1 MDRPIPRRRPPTGGY
16 ARGDAKRLQ
25 IVEAALRRFGEDGFE
40 RASTRQIALDAG
52 VNPPALQYY
61 FDGKEGLHLA
71 CADYLA
77 ERLSGA
83 MQAAY
88 RRAQSVGTDRA
99 EALDALC
106 DIMDALADFLFET
119 SEARGWSSFMA
130 RGQGEEGKAPA
141 YEALRQTVR
150 DELDEHCNRLVGVI
164 TGTPASEP
172 RTRIR
177 SLAIMAQLKAFSFGR
192 AGVLERLAW
201 PDIRGPRLQ
210 MVKEIIRAQTRA
222 ALATAPALER

>member
-1 MDRPIPRRRPPTGGY
+1 MDRLLPRRRPPTGGY
-16 ARGDAKRLQ
+16 ARGDAKRLK

-71 CADYLA
+71 CAEYLA
-77 ERLSGA
+77 ERLSAA
-83 MQAAY
+83 MQHAY
-88 RRAQSVGTDRA
+88 RRAENVGTDRA

-106 DIMDALADFLFET
+106 DIMDTLADFLFET
-119 SEARGWSSFMA
+119 SEADGWSGFMA
-130 RGQGEEGKAPA
+130 RGQGEDGKAPA

-164 TGTPASEP
+164 TGAPASEP
-172 RTRIR
+172 RTRVR
-177 SLAIMAQLKAFSFGR
+177 SLALMAQLKAFSYGR
-192 AGVLERLAW
+192 AGVLERLGW

-210 MVKEIIRAQTRA
+210 MVKEILREQTRA
-222 ALATAPALER
+222 ALASYPE

>member
-1 MDRPIPRRRPPTGGY
+1 MDQLVPRRRPPTGGY
-16 ARGDAKRLQ
+16 ARGDAKRLK

-40 RASTRQIALDAG
+40 GASTRQIAQDAG

-71 CADYLA
+71 CAEYLA

-83 MQAAY
+83 MQDAY
-88 RRAQSVGTDRA
+88 RRADRVGMDRSG
-99 EALDALC
+99 ALDALC

-119 SEARGWSSFMA
+119 SEAEGWSSFMA
-130 RGQGEEGKAPA
+130 RGQGEEGQAPA

-177 SLAIMAQLKAFSFGR
+177 SLALMAQLKAFSFGR
-192 AGVLERLAW
+192 VGVLERLGW

-222 ALATAPALER
+222 ALAAEPL

>member
-1 MDRPIPRRRPPTGGY
+1 MDRPIPRRRPPSGGY
-16 ARGDAKRLQ
+16 ARGDAKRLK

-71 CADYLA
+71 CAEYLA

-88 RRAQSVGTDRA
+88 RRAQSVGSDRG
-99 EALDALC
+99 EALHALC

-119 SEARGWSSFMA
+119 SEADGFSSFMA
-130 RGQGEEGKAPA
+130 RGQGEDGKAPA
-141 YEALRQTVR
+141 YDALRQTVR

-164 TGTPASEP
+164 TGHPPADP
-172 RTRIR
+172 RTTIR
-177 SLAIMAQLKAFSFGR
+177 SLALMGQLKAFYLGR
-192 AGVLERLAW
+192 AAALERLGW
-201 PDIRGPRLQ
+201 PDVRGPRLQ

-222 ALATAPALER
+222 ALTP

>member
-1 MDRPIPRRRPPTGGY
+1 MDRPISRRRPPTGGY
-16 ARGDAKRLQ
+16 ARGDAKRVQ
-25 IVEAALRRFGEDGFE
+25 IIEAALRRFGEDGFE
-40 RASTRQIALDAG
+40 RASTRQIAQDAG

-71 CADYLA
+71 CAAYLA

-83 MQAAY
+83 MRAAY
-88 RRAQSVGTDRA
+88 RRAESVGTDRGD
-99 EALDALC
+99 ALDALC

-119 SEARGWSSFMA
+119 SEAGGWSSFLA

-141 YEALRQTVR
+141 YVALRQAAR
-150 DELDEHCNRLVGVI
+150 DELDEHCNRLVGMI
-164 TGTPASEP
+164 TGTPPPDP
-172 RTRIR
+172 RTHIR
-177 SLAIMAQLKAFSFGR
+177 SLALKGQLMAFYLGR
-192 AGVLERLAW
+192 AGVLERLGW

-222 ALATAPALER
+222 ALATDPLS